1 MTNTRQAARTIDALL
16 QRTFPIIY
24 WGEDQSTEVQFQIA
38 SSHPPDESISACMV
52 FAITDDGKI
61 AISKPERGW
70 GIPGGHREKGE
81 TAEECLRREAIE
93 EVAIELGELELVGY
107 WQTKKRFESEFNR
120 NYPSPAYQLLYVAN
134 VTAIH
139 DFYPQLEISERAFV
153 LPQEIEKL
161 HHDFENFKDIFEHI
175 LELKMLVR

>member
-1 MTNTRQAARTIDALL
+1 MTNTRQTPNATDVLP

-24 WGEDQSTEVQFQIA
+24 WGEDRSTEVQFQIA

-52 FAITDDGKI
+52 FAITGDGKI
-61 AISKPERGW
+61 AISKPQRGW
-70 GIPGGHREKGE
+70 GIPGGHREEGE

-93 EVAIELGELELVGY
+93 EAAIELGELELVGY
-107 WQTKKRFESEFNR
+107 WRTKKRFDSEFNR

-139 DFYPQLEISERAFV
+139 DFSPQLEISERAFV
-153 LPQEIEKL
+153 QPQEIEKI
-161 HHDFENFKDIFEHI
+161 HHDFENFKEIFEHI
-175 LELKMLVR
+175 LELKTIGR